1 MRSLMNIGW
10 KWAGAKLDA
19 AANRRRILLAGWVAL
34 LVYAYPGFMTWDS
47 IQQLSE
53 ARHPPLTDWHP
64 PMMAL
69 LWRFTDTIVAGP
81 FPMLVIQTTLC
92 LLGLDGVLRQVLAP
106 RRAAIAAV
114 LVLLFPPVMV
124 VMAVIWKDSLMAGA
138 MLSGIAALLSPNRRW
153 RIVGCLL
160 LSFATTL
167 RYNAPAATFAP
178 VVLLFTWREG
188 LVRWR
193 RYALA
198 LGVWLAITGVAFT
211 ASRLITDKKAYAW
224 HNSVALL
231 DIAGTLFDAP
241 KLEDGEVRELLA
253 GVPVRATSGL
263 QLAFR
268 EAYSPSWWGP
278 LVLGDQRVMDQ
289 PDSEAARARVADAW
303 WNLVSTY
310 PRAYFKHRRRVFW
323 AAIALSRPPS
333 AAIWDGFVTEPFEGD
348 LIDHRVHRS
357 DTQAW
362 IAKQIRRFENTLI
375 FRPWAYLLLALLLLP
390 LCRRSRLAFALLT
403 SGIAYVLTLLVAAPS
418 TDYRYSHWM
427 VLTTCLGT
435 VIAVVVRMRKPQPAA
450 T

>member
-1 MRSLMNIGW
+1 
-10 KWAGAKLDA
+10 
-19 AANRRRILLAGWVAL
+19 
-34 LVYAYPGFMTWDS
+34 MTWDS

-69 LWRFTDTIVAGP
+69 LWRFTDAIVAGP
-81 FPMLVIQTTLC
+81 FPMLVIQTSLA
-92 LLGLDGVLRQVLAP
+92 LLGLDGILRHVLPP
-106 RRAAIAAV
+106 RKAAIVAV

-138 MLSGIAALLSPNRRW
+138 LLAGIAALLSPNRRW
-153 RIVGCLL
+153 RIVGCVL

-178 VVLLFTWREG
+178 VLLLFTWREG

-198 LGVWLAITGVAFT
+198 LGVWFAITGVAFT

-241 KLEDGEVRELLA
+241 KLDDAEVRELLA
-253 GVPVRATSGL
+253 GVPVRRAGEL
-263 QLAFR
+263 QKAFR
-268 EAYSPSWWGP
+268 EAYRPSWWGP
-278 LVLGDQRVMDQ
+278 LVLGEQRLIDA
-289 PDSEAARARVADAW
+289 PDSDVAREHVATAW
-303 WNLVSTY
+303 WNVVTTY
-310 PRAYFKHRRRVFW
+310 PAAYFRHRRRVFW
-323 AAIALSRPPS
+323 AALGWSRPPS
-333 AAIWDGFVTEPFEGD
+333 GTIWDGFMTYAGEGD
-348 LIDHRVHRS
+348 LVDHRVHRS
-357 DTQAW
+357 PAQAW
-362 IAKQIRRFENTLI
+362 IATQVRRFDGTLL

-390 LCRRSRLAFALLT
+390 LCHRSRLAFAVLT

-435 VIAVVVRMRKPQPAA
+435 VIAVVVRMKQPPRIAA
-450 T
+450 P